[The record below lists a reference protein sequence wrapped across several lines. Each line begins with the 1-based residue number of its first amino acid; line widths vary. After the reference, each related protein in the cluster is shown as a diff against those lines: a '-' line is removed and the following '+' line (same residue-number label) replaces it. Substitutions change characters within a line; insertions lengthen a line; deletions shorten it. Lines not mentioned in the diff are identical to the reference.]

1 MEIKMKFLVKIGLFL
16 SAYIF
21 LFLILTIKNYPILNL
36 WPFLGLIVGYCM
48 IIWALVLIDTKSDGG
63 DYYNVLKVD
72 NRTHESLNYLA
83 PYLVAF
89 LNFDLT
95 KGQDLAVLM
104 LFLFLIF
111 VVYLKSDLIYTNP
124 ILALLGVNIFRIE
137 VCEYPNICE
146 ETKKSILVL
155 SKDDKIRKGRI
166 NGFREIDVNV
176 FLFKDPKRAEKK
188 SKISGFFSKK

>member
-1 MEIKMKFLVKIGLFL
+1 MKFLVKIGLFL

-21 LFLILTIKNYPILNL
+21 LFLILTIKNYPTLNL

-48 IIWALVLIDTKSDGG
+48 IIWALVLIDTKSDDG

-95 KGQDLAVLM
+95 KGQDLAVLI

-124 ILALLGVNIFRIE
+124 ILALLGVNIFRID

-146 ETKKSILVL
+146 KTKKSILVL

-166 NGFREIDVNV
+166 NGFKEIDVNV
-176 FLFKDPKRAEKK
+176 FLFKGPKRAGKK
-188 SKISGFFSKK
+188 SKISRYFLKNR